1 MVSQGEFARTLTG
14 TATVYHASSQHPR
27 IGALPRV
34 WLRSIYIFDMTSL
47 KERVMALSEV
57 IQPNKV
63 RLPWSLRGKVEI
75 GPLQLVGQNA
85 LGLPYVQGQ
94 IRNRSG
100 RPLHLK
106 IVVRV
111 LNEQRQP
118 IFAGSPGI
126 LDVFDLDAQQ
136 QRAFRISLRD
146 EGNAG
151 QLDRQRLWV
160 TRSGVELSIEG

>member
-1 MVSQGEFARTLTG
+1 
-14 TATVYHASSQHPR
+14 
-27 IGALPRV
+27 
-34 WLRSIYIFDMTSL
+34 
-47 KERVMALSEV
+47 MALSEV

-75 GPLQLVGQNA
+75 GPLQLVGQNT

-126 LDVFDLDAQQ
+126 LEVFDLDAQQ
-136 QRAFRISLRD
+136 QSAFRISLRD
-146 EGNAG
+146 EGTAG

-160 TRSGVELSIEG
+160 TRSGVELSIED

>member
-1 MVSQGEFARTLTG
+1 MVAGKFARIHN
-14 TATVYHASSQHPR
+14 AIVIHASSQGLQIHLCHASGFVPH
-27 IGALPRV
+27 IL
-34 WLRSIYIFDMTSL
+34 ITSL

-75 GPLQLVGQNA
+75 GPLQLVGQNT

-126 LDVFDLDAQQ
+126 LEVFDLDAQQ

-146 EGNAG
+146 EGTAG

-160 TRSGVELSIEG
+160 TRSGVELSIED

>member
-1 MVSQGEFARTLTG
+1 
-14 TATVYHASSQHPR
+14 
-27 IGALPRV
+27 
-34 WLRSIYIFDMTSL
+34 
-47 KERVMALSEV
+47 MALSEV

-126 LDVFDLDAQQ
+126 LEVFDLDAQQ

-146 EGNAG
+146 QGTAG
-151 QLDRQRLWV
+151 QLDRQRMWV
-160 TRSGVELSIEG
+160 TRSGVEISIEG

>member
-1 MVSQGEFARTLTG
+1 
-14 TATVYHASSQHPR
+14 
-27 IGALPRV
+27 
-34 WLRSIYIFDMTSL
+34 
-47 KERVMALSEV
+47 MALSEV

-63 RLPWSLRGKVEI
+63 RLPWSLRGKVEV

-111 LNEQRQP
+111 LNEQRQVIVLKYLEDWTNEEIALALDKP
-118 IFAGSPGI
+118 VGAVKSLQHRALAALQRI
-126 LDVFDLDAQQ
+126 LIKED
-136 QRAFRISLRD
+136 
-146 EGNAG
+146 
-151 QLDRQRLWV
+151 DR
-160 TRSGVELSIEG
+160 